1 MKTFLL
7 PSATA
12 ATEPGVSRTVNGDSL
27 GTLEPSGPMERVQKG
42 AIWVITDGVGT
53 EERSRQASQLA
64 AKSIVDVYWHS
75 AIPDVA
81 DRLRAAFEHTNG
93 LLFAQNRPELGP
105 QGLFGATAL
114 AGIVIE
120 NRLCIAHAGRSRAY
134 LFRGDEIRQL
144 TNDHSWV
151 AEQIRAGKLSP
162 AEAATHPRRNMITR
176 CLGIKATIEVD
187 SIQETLKQGD
197 LVLLCS
203 DGLYRQM
210 ETARIVEILRRFGGN
225 AAAELVDEA
234 KRLGGQDDITA
245 VTIAVS
251 APADEELSAF
261 GRLALLN
268 RLSREL
274 TMSLDLD
281 ATLRSVMQHLLDFTG
296 GEHAAILLKDDSGR
310 LSPMVV
316 RDTAS
321 AGQPVWLSETVAYQA
336 LRERKPIL
344 IENALDD
351 PRFSTAESIIVG
363 FIRSIACVPMV
374 IQEDAIGVLYV
385 ESSAESGVFDQA
397 DLDLLVSF
405 AGQAAAAI
413 QNARLHQTLLARTRE
428 LEMARTRQDSLFRSL
443 TSALIAVDNQGTI
456 THWNLSAEKLFRIPA
471 AAAVGGTL
479 EKVLPSP
486 VAAWLSNLVVQAEMD
501 TYTMLTGLDWEGAVG
516 GRDRVILSGRVTR
529 IRNPDGELDGFMFI
543 LDDRTDVVLIEE
555 ARRAERAER
564 SRLRDLF
571 SHYVAPAVVNQLLST
586 PDAIQLG
593 GARRDI
599 TILFADV
606 RGFTGFSEKHRPEDV
621 VSLLNRYLELATSE
635 ILNQLGTLDKFL
647 GDGVMA
653 IFGAPLPLE
662 CHELAAVRAA
672 LAMRARLDQLR
683 KESGVRVGFG
693 IGLNSG
699 TAIVGNIGTSQLMN
713 YTAIGDV
720 VNVAARL
727 QAEARSGE
735 ILISEATLE
744 RIANHVEVEE
754 LGPIY
759 VKGRAVPVSTYK
771 VTRIRDEPA

>member
-1 MKTFLL
+1 MRTFLL
-7 PSATA
+7 PNATT
-12 ATEPGVSRTVNGDSL
+12 ATDPGAPGKINGDSL
-27 GTLEPSGPMERVQKG
+27 GMMEPSGSMERVQKG
-42 AIWVITDGVGT
+42 SIWVINDGVGS
-53 EERSRQASQLA
+53 EERGQRASQLA
-64 AKSIVDVYWHS
+64 AKSIVDSYWHS
-75 AIPDVA
+75 AIPDIV
-81 DRLRAAFEHTNG
+81 DRLRAAVEHANA
-93 LLFAQNRPELGP
+93 LLFEQNRPEASP
-105 QGLFGATAL
+105 REIICATVI
-114 AGIVIE
+114 AGVIIE
-120 NRLCIAHAGRSRAY
+120 NRLCIAQAGRSRAY
-134 LFRGDEIRQL
+134 LLRGDTFRQL

-151 AEQIRAGKLSP
+151 AEQVRAGKLSP

-176 CLGIKATIEVD
+176 CLGFKDSIQVD
-187 SIQETLKQGD
+187 IIQETLKQGD

-203 DGLYRQM
+203 DGLYRQV
-210 ETARIVEILRRFGGN
+210 EDTRIADILRRFGSD
-225 AAAELVDEA
+225 AAAKLVEEA
-234 KRLGGQDDITA
+234 KRLGGQHNITV

-251 APADEELSAF
+251 APAGEKLSAF
-261 GRLALLN
+261 DRIALLN

-281 ATLRSVMQHLLDFTG
+281 ATLRSVMQHLLGLTG
-296 GEHAAILLKDDSGR
+296 GEHGAILLTDDNGR

-316 RDTAS
+316 RDITD
-321 AGQPVWLSETVAYQA
+321 AGQPSSLSETVAYQA

-351 PRFSTAESIIVG
+351 PRFSTAESIIYSSL
-363 FIRSIACVPMV
+363 RSIACVPM
-374 IQEDAIGVLYV
+374 IIHEDAIGVLYV
-385 ESSAESGVFDQA
+385 DSSVESGVFDQT

-428 LEMARTRQDSLFRSL
+428 LEVARTRQDSLFRSL
-443 TSALIAVDNQGTI
+443 SSALIAVDNHRTI
-456 THWNLSAEKLFRIPA
+456 THWNLAAEQLFKVPV
-471 AAAVGGTL
+471 AAAVGTKL
-479 EKVLPSP
+479 DKVLPAP
-486 VAAWLSNLVVQAEMD
+486 VTAWLSNLVVQADMD
-501 TYTMLTGLDWEGAVG
+501 AYTMLAGLDWEGKVG

-529 IRNPDGELDGFMFI
+529 IRNPDGEIDGFMFI
-543 LDDRTDVVLIEE
+543 LDDHTEVVLIEE
-555 ARRAERAER
+555 ARRAEHAER

-571 SHYVAPAVVNQLLST
+571 SHYVAPAVVNQLLNA
-586 PDAIQLG
+586 PDAAQLG
-593 GARRDI
+593 GARRDV

-606 RGFTGFSEKHRPEDV
+606 RGFTGFSEKHRPEEV
-621 VSLLNRYLELATSE
+621 VALLNSYLALATSE

-653 IFGAPLPLE
+653 IFGAPVPIE

-672 LAMRARLDQLR
+672 LAMRSRLDQLR
-683 KESGVRVGFG
+683 EETGVRVGFG

-699 TAIVGNIGTSQLMN
+699 TAIVGNIGTPELLN

-744 RIANHVEVEE
+744 RISNRVDIEE

-771 VTRIRDEPA
+771 VLRIRDDPA